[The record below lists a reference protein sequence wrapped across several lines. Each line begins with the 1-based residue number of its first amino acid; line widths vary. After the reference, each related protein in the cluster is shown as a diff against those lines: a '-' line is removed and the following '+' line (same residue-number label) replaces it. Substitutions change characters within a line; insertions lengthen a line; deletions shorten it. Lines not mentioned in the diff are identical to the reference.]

1 MENPERETSMT
12 HILAAPAPSPMG
24 DHAAAQDE
32 MTLMPASISAPD
44 HRPMA
49 QADGPGGGA
58 DSGGASRPIAMD
70 HGPRARFAGVSPAQ
84 GAAHAVARAAH
95 SVIDAQAQA
104 AQ

>member
-1 MENPERETSMT
+1 
-12 HILAAPAPSPMG
+12 
-24 DHAAAQDE
+24 
-32 MTLMPASISAPD
+32 
-44 HRPMA
+44 
-49 QADGPGGGA
+49 
-58 DSGGASRPIAMD
+58 MD